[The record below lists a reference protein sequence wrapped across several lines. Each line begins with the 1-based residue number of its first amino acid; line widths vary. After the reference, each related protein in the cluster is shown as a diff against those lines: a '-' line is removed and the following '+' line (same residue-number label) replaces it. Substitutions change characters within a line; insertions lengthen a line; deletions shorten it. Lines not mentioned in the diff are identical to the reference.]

1 MPLKRQ
7 TLYNDYI
14 IRLSYKS
21 DLRMERQGHGPR
33 RSMRWPRKLG
43 TRNSWQRSVFC
54 EESFGKYRA
63 LFVHLAFK
71 DVYLFP
77 KGSTFELSWKPA
89 R

>member
-1 MPLKRQ
+1 MSLKRQ

-33 RSMRWPRKLG
+33 RSMRRPRKLG
-43 TRNSWQRSVFC
+43 TRNSWQKSVFC
-54 EESFGKYRA
+54 KYRA

-71 DVYLFP
+71 DVDLFP